1 VLVPQQYRLVTLNP
15 SMAAVL
21 VGLNTSA
28 TYVGVSIAGAVGAA
42 AIPVIGSH
50 SLGYLASAL
59 VALALVVS
67 EIATM
72 RVNAVANAKPVSA
85 CASA

>member
-1 VLVPQQYRLVTLNP
+1 LPQQFRLVSLNP

-28 TYVGVSIAGAVGAA
+28 TYIGVSIAGVVGAA

-50 SLGYLASAL
+50 SLGYLASAVVV
-59 VALALVVS
+59 VALVFS
-67 EIATM
+67 ELATLRIAS
-72 RVNAVANAKPVSA
+72 VKAAHQSKIGVAI
-85 CASA
+85 